1 MWSQLKKYNKTALWW
16 HCSLI
21 LILLTILIQW
31 SSSSSGP
38 TMKVAKTF
46 SLFPFLRTQ
55 QSWKRPPSLATVQR
69 ILLHHHCSSLICIVF
84 LWRACDDRRDH
95 KLSLNRPFWTFGV
108 PALPEKSEV
117 GIWLLCT
124 IPRLAMLAMWQ
135 CWQTNERKYDDDN
148 IRLPPLSFQWT
159 VSLPLTIHH
168 FCTFSFWKLFS
179 CWGDFYLTLS

>member
-1 MWSQLKKYNKTALWW
+1 
-16 HCSLI
+16 
-21 LILLTILIQW
+21 
-31 SSSSSGP
+31 
-38 TMKVAKTF
+38 MKVAKTF

-69 ILLHHHCSSLICIVF
+69 ILFLIIIVHHWFALCSCGEPAMTEEITSSLWIVLF
-84 LWRACDDRRDH
+84 EPLVFRPCQKSP
-95 KLSLNRPFWTFGV
+95 KLAFGFFAQF
-108 PALPEKSEV
+108 P
-117 GIWLLCT
+117 GWQCWQC
-124 IPRLAMLAMWQ
+124 WQ